1 MTARIL
7 AVAELNHA
15 GLVEGGGWERF
26 ASPVKVNANAIVSVG
41 RLATDLAD
49 PISLSLR
56 VGNPGTVRAQLE
68 ARGATGAATSGRRE
82 SGERA
87 RHWVLR

>member
-1 MTARIL
+1 MTAGVL
-7 AVAELNHA
+7 AVAVLDHA

-26 ASPVKVNANAIVSVG
+26 ASPVKVDPHTVISVG

-49 PISLSLR
+49 PIGLSLG

-68 ARGATGAATSGRRE
+68 AG
-82 SGERA
+82 
-87 RHWVLR
+87 